1 MMDQQRETQNQQQQ
15 QRSSHH
21 RRPPDVEEAL
31 SSMLWTPYERTP
43 TESSSDDDDE
53 RLNRKL
59 RKSQSSHDYYQY
71 GGLTLAPPAAIM
83 PYFGSN
89 DPITPFVPLS
99 NQHDSVRNNNNIN
112 NSSSSILSYS
122 GTSIN
127 NNGGVGGGSGTDYFR
142 KTDRCDN
149 FRFSYPYYGPI
160 PSLNKCLSVEPPS
173 YDSLYTKSK
182 DATRVLSNLVTVS
195 ATPAS
200 GYLRTAAA
208 YAAGSGCEPIE
219 LNASCGR
226 MVHSFTDNFV
236 IECNSSSSPSVSSST
251 SSTTSVAHHQQ
262 QNTPQQ
268 YNNEMSSNITTCSN
282 NNIPLP
288 ITCDVSPLT
297 TNEDKNK
304 VEDNEH
310 KANGEQKQTE
320 VNQLTPAT
328 PMDHQQQQK
337 QQQQHYQQH
346 SAAAKIP
353 NDIAIT
359 NISKQQY
366 DDEEEEQEEKQ
377 PQKQPKQVSTTLQ
390 HETRT
395 SDNEGMTERSHLGEP
410 SEVSSLSTFVANGL
424 GVIACRSLSFT
435 VTTTT
440 TAATTVSNS
449 SSSPRGLKVKNG
461 GGGRNPKSRHVQL
474 ADIDPPP
481 HCGGD
486 GENHEIIVND
496 LSSSRSYSFSGSAE
510 DIVALAM
517 RLNIPATGTDAP
529 PASASASQSQN
540 LYTNNNRGGK
550 NVSVTTSS
558 VFLSNSISAHHP
570 KGNINNNNNVAIL
583 SSRSAPSLTIQVNDS
598 CINNVR
604 SNNNNSPNTA
614 SHGDFVVNQSIAN
627 NGISVVNCTY
637 ANSVG
642 VGVGEG
648 SVINSKN
655 SSSSS
660 VPKSSKIHDV
670 NKINNNNNNL
680 TDIQCSTSSSTTGT
694 TNGLQQPHLSP
705 TRTFTSTECQTDDIP
720 ILIRDDVNGGGSG
733 GGSSGPPPHTVIA
746 TSAINGGHIGGVD
759 GNSALVRS
767 PLHPDALLSR
777 EQRRR
782 ERRERR
788 QQQQQHVQQQQQM
801 QQHQR
806 LSRHHSHSHPPS
818 QQPPLL
824 QHPAHHTMSAAAAA
838 MLRPMLPDILH
849 SHFPPPY
856 SALPLSQG
864 APPPPPPLPP
874 HAASLITPVISTV
887 PIAATATMVGDGRF
901 SIPLPIIRRSPSERS
916 GKGCCGQWFAGP
928 PLRALIAVVALGGVA
943 CALGGAAL
951 GATGLAGPPSSH
963 LTAAL
968 LMIGVGVVL
977 VTVSGAAWRL
987 TAPGGPPCLGLGS
1000 SVDLGRCGRRPCSR
1014 GGGAPHG
1021 LLYPEFQHRPPP
1033 PSYQASMQEYRL
1045 RLLLLDR
1052 DRQNGVVRGS
1062 SPPPTYRSHT
1072 GSLLR
1077 APLTTTI
1084 RGGGGPGSEY
1094 SLPPSYRSR
1103 NATPAII
1110 SCERSIE
1117 TAPSGR
1123 LLANEDIP
1131 ESSLCTI
1138 SSNLDSSLPAYNA
1151 IISENL
1157 HQQQTH
1163 QQQNFSLSRNSQEAS
1178 VPENNNPSDRKD
1190 NATTVTTTTATVVA
1204 TGNSKMVPQKQI
1216 TPSALGNDG
1225 HQSSS
1230 NSKEYP
1236 SSGDRTSLSLLHNSS
1251 PNGSGAQSNH
1261 PREQLLQL
1269 SEKLNPRVLANSTGG
1284 GANNRN
1290 PTIGFLNIH
1299 SAKSSQ
1305 TPDSSMT
1312 TGKTKDLVTIVT
1324 ISAQD
1329 HTSNLQHN
1337 SMQLSSPASQGEM
1350 DILAHL

>member
-1 MMDQQRETQNQQQQ
+1 MMDQQRETQNQQQQQQQ

-59 RKSQSSHDYYQY
+59 RKSQSSHEQYYQY

-99 NQHDSVRNNNNIN
+99 NHHDSVRNNNNIN
-112 NSSSSILSYS
+112 NSSCSILSYS
-122 GTSIN
+122 NASIN
-127 NNGGVGGGSGTDYFR
+127 NNGGGTIGADYFR

-200 GYLRTAAA
+200 DGVLQASYVGGS
-208 YAAGSGCEPIE
+208 AGEGDVIQSNE
-219 LNASCGR
+219 SYGR

-236 IECNSSSSPSVSSST
+236 IECNSSSSPSASSST
-251 SSTTSVAHHQQ
+251 SSTNSVAQNLQHLHQQ
-262 QNTPQQ
+262 HNNTPQVHQQ
-268 YNNEMSSNITTCSN
+268 YNKEVASNIAATN
-282 NNIPLP
+282 NNNNSTIP
-288 ITCDVSPLT
+288 IDDVKS
-297 TNEDKNK
+297 TNDDDENEEIDHNK
-304 VEDNEH
+304 QN
-310 KANGEQKQTE
+310 KANEEQKQTE
-320 VNQLTPAT
+320 VNQLAAAATPAI
-328 PMDHQQQQK
+328 PLHHDQQQK
-337 QQQQHYQQH
+337 YHNHSPSKITIININKRQHDEQQ
-346 SAAAKIP
+346 
-353 NDIAIT
+353 
-359 NISKQQY
+359 
-366 DDEEEEQEEKQ
+366 EKQ
-377 PQKQPKQVSTTLQ
+377 PQKQQSKPDSTTMLQ
-390 HETRT
+390 QQQEKQQRMT
-395 SDNEGMTERSHLGEP
+395 DNERITERSHLGE
-410 SEVSSLSTFVANGL
+410 SNEVSSLSTFVANGL
-424 GVIACRSLSFT
+424 GVIANSRSLT
-435 VTTTT
+435 VTTTKPITT
-440 TAATTVSNS
+440 TAATTTTTTVLS
-449 SSSPRGLKVKNG
+449 SKSSLRGLKKIVGSG
-461 GGGRNPKSRHVQL
+461 GKNPKSRHVQL
-474 ADIDPPP
+474 ANIDPSTQ
-481 HCGGD
+481 D
-486 GENHEIIVND
+486 NEIIVHD
-496 LSSSRSYSFSGSAE
+496 LCRTRRHRRHSLSSSSSSGSAE

-529 PASASASQSQN
+529 ISASPHNVA
-540 LYTNNNRGGK
+540 TNVNRGVR

-558 VFLSNSISAHHP
+558 VFLSNSINS
-570 KGNINNNNNVAIL
+570 KGNYNNNNNSVAIL
-583 SSRSAPSLTIQVNDS
+583 SSNSSPSLTIQVNDS
-598 CINNVR
+598 CSNIRNI
-604 SNNNNSPNTA
+604 SNNTNNTA
-614 SHGDFVVNQSIAN
+614 NHGDFVVNQSIAN

-637 ANSVG
+637 APNSV

-648 SVINSKN
+648 SSSVVNSK

-660 VPKSSKIHDV
+660 VPKSSKFLTV
-670 NKINNNNNNL
+670 NNNNLNNL
-680 TDIQCSTSSSTTGT
+680 TDIQCSTSST
-694 TNGLQQPHLSP
+694 TNGLQQQAQPQHPSP

-720 ILIRDDVNGGGSG
+720 ILIRDDVNGGSG
-733 GGSSGPPPHTVIA
+733 GGPSHTII
-746 TSAINGGHIGGVD
+746 SNNIGGVVD

-767 PLHPDALLSR
+767 PMHPDALLSR

-788 QQQQQHVQQQQQM
+788 QQRHVQQQQQQQM
-801 QQHQR
+801 QHQR

-864 APPPPPPLPP
+864 APPPPQPPPQLPP

-1084 RGGGGPGSEY
+1084 RGGPGSEY

-1110 SCERSIE
+1110 SSERSIE

-1151 IISENL
+1151 IISDNL
-1157 HQQQTH
+1157 HQQLH
-1163 QQQNFSLSRNSQEAS
+1163 QQQHQPQQNSSLSRNSQQNIA
-1178 VPENNNPSDRKD
+1178 PDSDNHSFPKD
-1190 NATTVTTTTATVVA
+1190 N

-1216 TPSALGNDG
+1216 TPSTLGDG

-1230 NSKEYP
+1230 TSSKEYS
-1236 SSGDRTSLSLLHNSS
+1236 SSGDRTSLSLLQNDS
-1251 PNGSGAQSNH
+1251 AH
-1261 PREQLLQL
+1261 PREQTQLLHL
-1269 SEKLNPRVLANSTGG
+1269 SEKLNPRVLANSNGNNGVSG
-1284 GANNRN
+1284 GASNR
-1290 PTIGFLNIH
+1290 TIGFLNIH
-1299 SAKSSQ
+1299 SAMSSK
-1305 TPDSSMT
+1305 TPSDSSMT

-1329 HTSNLQHN
+1329 NTSNQQHN
-1337 SMQLSSPASQGEM
+1337 SMMQPTSPSSQGEM